1 MIKATKKDTG
11 NLIYMRLKKHN
22 CPLCGKELKV
32 VKMTKVV
39 KAKTKEAASFNF
51 KACDLPLGEKV
62 KFVWYEFKCRD
73 CGKQFT
79 EQDMKNHDK
88 RVKREAAEAKKAAK
102 KEAKKAARAEAKAAK
117 EAESDT

>member
-11 NLIYMRLKKHN
+11 NLVYMRLKKHN
-22 CPLCGKELKV
+22 CPLCGKQLKV
-32 VKMTKVV
+32 VKMSKVV
-39 KAKTKEAASFNF
+39 KAKTKEASFFNF
-51 KACDLPLGEKV
+51 KACDIPLGEKV

-88 RVKREAAEAKKAAK
+88 RVKREAAAEKKA
-102 KEAKKAARAEAKAAK
+102 AKKAARAEAKAAK

>member
-22 CPLCGKELKV
+22 CPLCDKQMKV

-39 KAKTKEAASFNF
+39 KAKTKEAAGFDF
-51 KACDLPLGEKV
+51 KACDIALGEKV
-62 KFVWYEFKCRD
+62 KFVWYEFKCKD

-79 EQDMKNHDK
+79 ENDMRRHDK
-88 RVKREAAEAKKAAK
+88 LVKREAAAQKRADRR
-102 KEAKKAARAEAKAAK
+102 AARAEAKEAK
-117 EAESDT
+117 KAETNE